1 MKYQIKILLISI
13 CILGIGLSQD
23 KYKNVVSEGVKKVHV
38 DPDTQH
44 WDKEDKNVKDPELQK
59 LLEALKIEFKSER
72 DDLKNQYKKKV
83 DALKKEYAKKRKNLR
98 KKYRKNKKKKKSD
111 KKPEKLN
118 PDKNKE
124 KIKPGEVNKEEKN
137 KKKILPSKTIDK
149 QEKTID
155 KK

>member
-98 KKYRKNKKKKKSD
+98 KKYRKNNQKKRPDRKQESLNSD
-111 KKPEKLN
+111 KK
-118 PDKNKE
+118 
-124 KIKPGEVNKEEKN
+124 NKEEEP
-137 KKKILPSKTIDK
+137 KKIKEFNKEEI
-149 QEKTID
+149 
-155 KK
+155 KKESTGKK